1 MWRGCLGNS
10 DFRLFNR
17 DEIMKIMSYI
27 ITHDYGFA
35 PNPYGGFLTLATCKP
50 RIRNSAKIGDILVGI
65 GSSTGAYK
73 NRLIYAAQV
82 SDVVNMNEYFEN
94 PIYQVKKP
102 SDENISRRRGDN
114 IYYRE
119 NGTWTQLNN
128 PFHDE
133 SSMSHDLNST
143 NVLICKDFWYFG
155 NKAPLL
161 PEKFLGI
168 VKNGPNHKNIDDQIL
183 VSSFLDWLA
192 TYEKGMIGKPSS
204 LENR

>member
-1 MWRGCLGNS
+1 
-10 DFRLFNR
+10 
-17 DEIMKIMSYI
+17 MKIMSYI

-65 GSSTGAYK
+65 GSSAGAYK

-94 PIYQVKKP
+94 PIYKVKKP

-133 SSMSHDLNST
+133 SNMSHDLNST

-155 NKAPLL
+155 SKAPLL

-168 VKNGPNHKNIDDQIL
+168 VKKGPGHKNINDQNL
-183 VSSFLDWLA
+183 VSSFLDWLSIH
-192 TYEKGMIGKPSS
+192 EKGIIGKPSS
-204 LENR
+204 LENK

>member
-1 MWRGCLGNS
+1 
-10 DFRLFNR
+10 
-17 DEIMKIMSYI
+17 MKIMSYI

-50 RIRNSAKIGDILVGI
+50 KIRNSAKIGDILVGI

-82 SDVVNMNEYFEN
+82 SNVVDMNEYFEN

-114 IYYRE
+114 IYYQE
-119 NGTWTQLNN
+119 NGTWIQLNN

-133 SSMSHDLNST
+133 GNISHDLNST
-143 NVLICKDFWYFG
+143 NVLICEDFWYFG

-161 PEKFLGI
+161 PENFLGI
-168 VKNGPNHKNIDDQIL
+168 VKKGPGHKNINDQIL
-183 VSSFLDWLA
+183 ASSFLDWLA
-192 TYEKGMIGKPSS
+192 MYEKGIIGKPSS

>member
-1 MWRGCLGNS
+1 MSKGCLGNRN
-10 DFRLFNR
+10 FQLFNR

-50 RIRNSAKIGDILVGI
+50 KIRNSAKIGDILVGI

-82 SDVVNMNEYFEN
+82 SNVVDMNEYFEN
-94 PIYQVKKP
+94 PIYQVKKT

-114 IYYRE
+114 IYYQE
-119 NGTWTQLNN
+119 NGTWIQLNN

-133 SSMSHDLNST
+133 GNMSHDLNST
-143 NVLICKDFWYFG
+143 NVLICEDFWYFG
-155 NKAPLL
+155 NKAPFL
-161 PEKFLGI
+161 PENFLGI
-168 VKNGPNHKNIDDQIL
+168 VKKGPGHKNINDQNL
-183 VSSFLDWLA
+183 VSSFLDWLSIHK
-192 TYEKGMIGKPSS
+192 KGIIGKPSS

>member
-1 MWRGCLGNS
+1 
-10 DFRLFNR
+10 
-17 DEIMKIMSYI
+17 MKIMSYI

-50 RIRNSAKIGDILVGI
+50 KIRNSAKIGDILVGI

-73 NRLIYAAQV
+73 NRLLYVAQV

-114 IYYRE
+114 IYYQE
-119 NGTWTQLNN
+119 NGTWIQLNN

-133 SSMSHDLNST
+133 GNMSHDLNST
-143 NVLICKDFWYFG
+143 NVLICEDFWYFG
-155 NKAPLL
+155 SKAPLL

-168 VKNGPNHKNIDDQIL
+168 VKKGPGHKNINDQNL
-183 VSSFLDWLA
+183 VSSFLDWLSIH
-192 TYEKGMIGKPSS
+192 EKGLIGKPSS
-204 LENR
+204 LGNR